1 MDEQQKHP
9 ATERHYSPA
18 EVAAL
23 WGIHPQSVRRIF
35 RDRPGVMVLGSRK
48 RIIVR
53 IPESVLIAVHEER
66 SKGFLAELKG
76 RPELKGKRR
85 K

>member
-1 MDEQQKHP
+1 MSP
-9 ATERHYSPA
+9 ATEKHYTPA

-53 IPESVLIAVHEER
+53 IPESVLAAVHDER
-66 SKGFLAELKG
+66 TRGFLAEFQSRRG
-76 RPELKGKRR
+76 RV
-85 K
+85 